1 MKMQIRR
8 LAKAACQRVFCCLPD
23 FAATITP
30 PRLPLYPPWDNP
42 GLPLRERTYA
52 NSVWIRCVPNRRGS
66 IRPRD
71 TILGF
76 SEARHCYPLSCG
88 MPHPIRPVRR
98 DKRKRGSGQGIRRF
112 GSRSTQEGMP
122 PPSRQNQDQSR
133 NLTFNADFRHYPP
146 PNLLDIWQYERKLA

>member
-1 MKMQIRR
+1 MSVHSSLQNCYAPSRSISLSTVIAPESALITGS
-8 LAKAACQRVFCCLPD
+8 LAPSVIGDRPSHPIC
-23 FAATITP
+23 ITAIQSRP
-30 PRLPLYPPWDNP
+30 NNFQLRP
-42 GLPLRERTYA
+42 GIVRA
-52 NSVWIRCVPNRRGS
+52 
-66 IRPRD
+66 RD

-76 SEARHCYPLSCG
+76 GKAQHCYPLSCG
-88 MPHPIRPVRR
+88 MSRPIRPVRR